1 MKQIKRKQPQRIPE
15 RGAVAILLAFFLT
28 TLFAFAAFSIDM
40 GFRYTRSR
48 LLQAVAD
55 ASVSAGMPALVAG
68 NSTTAATNA
77 TNMAMANGYSGA
89 NATISTATAG
99 QLSVTVM
106 ASAPSFFS
114 AIFGGGTS
122 RLLHATAVGALTNTP
137 GPALLTLGGCGS
149 SGLSESGNGAFE
161 IKGPVES
168 NGPMT
173 FSTGGSATQN
183 FESTVASACGVPNMG
198 SGPITYSGGPPTTGG
213 PFANPF
219 SSVTLA
225 SLEPYCT
232 HGHTNIAQD
241 IQTTDYAPGPYING
255 IATLTPGVYCS
266 SASMNL
272 SGPGTAF
279 IATGVTIIS
288 GGTVQIGANNTIA
301 GSSVLTAA
309 AGIPKGLAVYSDATT
324 VNCAGQAINL
334 GSMNL
339 TVNGSVYAPNG
350 CANLSGQ
357 QGMTVN
363 GSVIAQNMFIGA
375 SGDWTFDPSGGVG
388 GTNWRMLR

>member
-1 MKQIKRKQPQRIPE
+1 
-15 RGAVAILLAFFLT
+15 
-28 TLFAFAAFSIDM
+28 
-40 GFRYTRSR
+40 
-48 LLQAVAD
+48 
-55 ASVSAGMPALVAG
+55 
-68 NSTTAATNA
+68 
-77 TNMAMANGYSGA
+77 
-89 NATISTATAG
+89 
-99 QLSVTVM
+99 
-106 ASAPSFFS
+106 
-114 AIFGGGTS
+114 
-122 RLLHATAVGALTNTP
+122 
-137 GPALLTLGGCGS
+137 
-149 SGLSESGNGAFE
+149 
-161 IKGPVES
+161 
-168 NGPMT
+168 
-173 FSTGGSATQN
+173 
-183 FESTVASACGVPNMG
+183 MG

-350 CANLSGQ
+350 CANLSGD

-363 GSVIAQNMFIGA
+363 GSVIAQNMIIGA
-375 SGDWTFDPSGGVG
+375 SGDWTFDPSGAVG

>member
-1 MKQIKRKQPQRIPE
+1 
-15 RGAVAILLAFFLT
+15 
-28 TLFAFAAFSIDM
+28 
-40 GFRYTRSR
+40 
-48 LLQAVAD
+48 
-55 ASVSAGMPALVAG
+55 
-68 NSTTAATNA
+68 
-77 TNMAMANGYSGA
+77 
-89 NATISTATAG
+89 
-99 QLSVTVM
+99 VM
-106 ASAPSFFS
+106 ATAPSFFS

-122 RLLHATAVGALTNTP
+122 RVLHATAVGALTNTP

-173 FSTGGSATQN
+173 FSTGGAATQN
-183 FESTVASACGVPNMG
+183 FTSTVQSACAVPSMG
-198 SGPITYSGGPPTTGG
+198 SGPITYSGGSPSMGG
-213 PFANPF
+213 PFANPY

-225 SLEPYCT
+225 SLAPFCT
-232 HGHTNIAQD
+232 FGNTTSQRD
-241 IQTTDYAPGPYING
+241 IQFTDWTYTGANG
-255 IATLTPGVYCS
+255 IWTLNPGVYCS
-266 SASMNL
+266 SQPLTL

-288 GGTVQIGANNTIA
+288 AGAITIGANNTLA

-309 AGIPKGLAVYSDATT
+309 AGIPKGSAVHSDATT

-350 CANLSGQ
+350 CANLSGD
-357 QGMTVN
+357 QGMTIN
-363 GSVIAQNMFIGA
+363 GSVISQNMIIGA
-375 SGDWTFDPSGGVG
+375 SGDWTFDPTGGAG
-388 GTNWRMLR
+388 GTAWRMLR